1 MNLEKGYVWLIKIED
16 VVSLETPPPLF
27 KPNSFK
33 EKKCQKCMHLKPL
46 RAGMAWCC
54 RKKQFSTR
62 NAEPQFLAVT
72 F

>member
-33 EKKCQKCMHLKPL
+33 EKKC
-46 RAGMAWCC
+46 
-54 RKKQFSTR
+54 
-62 NAEPQFLAVT
+62 
-72 F
+72 